1 MAHFGVPAN
10 LSGEGSPIMQRLL
23 NQLTAD
29 AGPCLRAHG
38 ADEEQE
44 LALLTQFMRHDSVAS
59 LANAIA
65 ERSGGNMRGGDL
77 IAAAGISSSDSD
89 SWRPKQRDPD

>member
-1 MAHFGVPAN
+1 
-10 LSGEGSPIMQRLL
+10 MQRLL

-65 ERSGGNMRGGDL
+65 ERSGGSMRGGDL